1 MKNEEY
7 YREREYELIEE
18 IEDTL
23 ALLFKKY
30 KILGNAVDR
39 VICEQEVED
48 FLLNGPGGVDPN

>member
-7 YREREYELIEE
+7 YREREYELVEE

-23 ALLFKKY
+23 ALLAKKY
-30 KILGNAVDR
+30 KILGKAVDR